1 MSILLLVKIATLTP
15 LIEESCDKKWAIFS
29 VECMVYNVKQDFYS
43 TLCTLNSTL
52 YNQIL
57 ANFT

>member
-29 VECMVYNVKQDFYS
+29 VECMV
-43 TLCTLNSTL
+43 
-52 YNQIL
+52 
-57 ANFT
+57 